1 MRYSKVLLAVAVI
14 AGLAGCSAPASVPPP
29 TSGAVS
35 GAGPA
40 SSPGSVSSSGPAS
53 TSGPVSAAVPSSASG
68 APPAGRTSTAEPAA
82 APAGPAEAKTR
93 AAVRAAAAS
102 FYRLYSSSQFGA
114 SWDLLAVTAKKQVPQ
129 SVWVGVHEACPSV
142 GAGMPRA
149 IKSVVVFGDAAIV
162 TETIT
167 GTLSRLGPAEDVFNY
182 ANGHWGFSPGE
193 PGIYH
198 RGSVAADI
206 AAAKAAGFCANH
218 RSSPM

>member
-1 MRYSKVLLAVAVI
+1 MRNSKVLLAGLVI

-29 TSGAVS
+29 TSEAVS

-40 SSPGSVSSSGPAS
+40 SS
-53 TSGPVSAAVPSSASG
+53 SGPVSTSGSAATSSPRSATGPSSVAAS
-68 APPAGRTSTAEPAA
+68 PATRDSTAQPGA
-82 APAGPAEAKTR
+82 APAGVAEPKTR

-102 FYRLYSSSQFGA
+102 FYRLYSASQFAA
-114 SWDLLAVTAKKQVPQ
+114 SWALLALTAKKQVPQ
-129 SVWVGVHEACPSV
+129 SVWVGVHEACPS
-142 GAGMPRA
+142 AGTGMARA

-182 ANGHWGFSPGE
+182 ANGHWGFSPGA

-206 AAAKAAGFCANH
+206 AAAKAAGFCAN
-218 RSSPM
+218 RRPSPL

>member
-1 MRYSKVLLAVAVI
+1 MRYSKVLLAAVVI

-40 SSPGSVSSSGPAS
+40 SSPGPVSSSGPAS
-53 TSGPVSAAVPSSASG
+53 TSGPISAAWPSSAG
-68 APPAGRTSTAEPAA
+68 ASPATRTRTAEPAA

-102 FYRLYSSSQFGA
+102 FYRLYSSSQFAA
-114 SWDLLAVTAKKQVPQ
+114 SWDLLALAAKKQVPQ
-129 SVWVGVHEACPSV
+129 SVWVRVHEACPSA

-149 IKSVVVFGDAAIV
+149 VKSVVVFGDAAIV

-182 ANGHWGFSPGE
+182 ANGHWGFSPGD

-218 RSSPM
+218 RPSPL